1 MHIRCALPDDLPAI
15 LGLSNH
21 YAATTAAN
29 FAVEPE
35 SINDWQRSFE
45 QTHETHPWLVAVDR
59 DGDGG
64 SSGLL
69 GFAKASPWKGRCAY
83 EFAAEVTVYV
93 APEQHGRGIGRALY
107 ERLFEILRAQGYR
120 TLLGGITLPNDASVR
135 LHEAMGM
142 HRAALF
148 EQIGW
153 KFGMWHDVGYWL
165 INLAGD
171 SPPPDG
177 GIRRVGE
184 VF

>member
-1 MHIRCALPDDLPAI
+1 MHTIRRAQPDDLAAI
-15 LGLSNH
+15 LALSNH
-21 YAATTAAN
+21 YAATPAAN

-35 SINDWQRSFE
+35 SLDAWQRSFE
-45 QTHETHPWLVAVDR
+45 QTHNTHPWLVAID
-59 DGDGG
+59 DGG
-64 SSGLL
+64 DAALI

-93 APEQHGRGIGRALY
+93 APNQHGRGIGRALY
-107 ERLFEILRAQGYR
+107 ERLFEVLRAQGYR

-153 KFGMWHDVGYWL
+153 KFGTWHDVGYWL
-165 INLAGD
+165 INFAGD

-177 GIRRVGE
+177 GIKRMGD